1 MYICL
6 GMHMHMCAHIHSPT
20 QSTFVLLSHEHSF
33 IAASAHNPTLRS
45 VLTARESVYSDAFL
59 VGTVPGWGTY
69 EFQIELQVSKTS
81 PDVGL
86 FLNHF
91 KNDTLI
97 AYFPLAI
104 RGSYVSVLHGDEVI
118 ASANFSSVDNRITK
132 AGCGRGLPA
141 ALKYKELKAMLSAK
155 DSVDELTVNATVVL
169 PHIHPLISSD

>member
-1 MYICL
+1 
-6 GMHMHMCAHIHSPT
+6 MHMCAHIHSPT
-20 QSTFVLLSHEHSF
+20 QSSQVLFSHENSF
-33 IAASAHNPTLRS
+33 IATLAHIPTPRS

-69 EFQIELQVSKTS
+69 EFQIELKLSKTS
-81 PDVGL
+81 LDVGL

-97 AYFPLAI
+97 AYFPLTI
-104 RGSYVSVLHGDEVI
+104 TGSYVSVLHGDEVL
-118 ASANFSSVDNRITK
+118 ASANFSSVDSEITK
-132 AGCGRGLPA
+132 AGYGRGLPA

-169 PHIHPLISSD
+169 PHICPKISSSYI